1 MTLAPDNPMRVA
13 ALSVL
18 IFEVIIIW
26 LAYIGMIQVSGVNLA
41 VAAAWSGVATVLC
54 LMATAGLR
62 KGWGY
67 LVGWFAQLVL
77 IGLGLLTPWMYAMG
91 IIFAMIWATCIILGR
106 RIEAH
111 RQGGNAQ

>member
-1 MTLAPDNPMRVA
+1 MTLAPGNPMRVA

-67 LVGWFAQLVL
+67 LIGWFAQLVL

-106 RIEAH
+106 RVEAH

>member
-1 MTLAPDNPMRVA
+1 MTLAPDNPMRA
-13 ALSVL
+13 AAMSVL

-26 LAYIGMIQVSGVNLA
+26 LAYIGMIQVSGVNLG

-54 LMATAGLR
+54 LAALAGLR
-62 KGWGY
+62 KRWGY
-67 LVGWFAQLVL
+67 LVGWLAQAVL

-91 IIFAMIWATCIILGR
+91 IIFALIWVVCVVLGK
-106 RIEAH
+106 RIETH

>member
-13 ALSVL
+13 AMSVL

-26 LAYIGMIQVSGVNLA
+26 LAYIGMIQVSGVDLG

-54 LMATAGLR
+54 LVALAGLR
-62 KGWGY
+62 KRWGY
-67 LVGWFAQLVL
+67 LVGWAAQVLL

-91 IIFAMIWATCIILGR
+91 IIFALIWVACVILGR

-111 RQGGNAQ
+111 RQGGTAQ

>member
-41 VAAAWSGVATVLC
+41 IAAAWSGIATVLC